1 MNFENNGSCEVVLAT
16 EQDLK
21 EEGVPIELFA
31 GVNIPGTYTVNDK
44 DLKLNLNK
52 GKTTVNIDYNIKGM
66 DAKTKSL
73 MDEQIK
79 SELESIKGEFKKMML
94 DGMPSLDNMK
104 IVSLDNSK
112 LVVTLSVGA
121 EVTFYAK

>member
-1 MNFENNGSCEVVLAT
+1 MNFENNGSYEVVLAT

-21 EEGVPIELFA
+21 EEGAPIELFA

-52 GKTTVNIDYNIKGM
+52 GKTTVNIDYDIKGM

>member
-1 MNFENNGSCEVVLAT
+1 MNFENNGSYEVVLAT

>member
-52 GKTTVNIDYNIKGM
+52 GKTTVNIDYDIKGM

>member
-1 MNFENNGSCEVVLAT
+1 M
-16 EQDLK
+16 K

-52 GKTTVNIDYNIKGM
+52 GKTTVNIDYDIKGM